1 MAAAANTNTAT
12 AQHELVISRIFDAPR
27 ELVFR
32 AWSKPEHMVRWLGPK
47 DWTAPSCTM
56 DFRPGGAYRAC
67 IRSPEGNENWM
78 RGIYREI
85 VEPERLVFTFSWEK
99 EGEMGREN
107 MVTITFA
114 KQGEKTRMTFRQAF
128 FETIENRDSHH
139 SGWSESF
146 DRLEQYLAGER

>member
-1 MAAAANTNTAT
+1 MAAAANATNAT
-12 AQHELVISRIFDAPR
+12 AQHELVITRTFDAPR

-78 RGIYREI
+78 RGVYREI
-85 VEPERLVFTFSWEK
+85 VEPERLVFTFAWEK
-99 EGEMGREN
+99 EGEFGREN
-107 MVTITFA
+107 LVTITFSQ
-114 KQGEKTRMTFRQAF
+114 QGEKTRMTFRQAF

-139 SGWSESF
+139 GGWSSCF
-146 DRLEQYLAGER
+146 DRLEQFLAGER